1 MISVEELRPLP
12 LFAGLSDAQVGELVD
27 AGTEVQ
33 FEPGDI
39 LFVEGEPASWW
50 WVLVAGEVELV
61 RHIGREE
68 TVLGTM
74 DVPGRWAGGF
84 RAWDE
89 NGAYLATGRASSAGR
104 VLRVPAEA
112 LRERSDAWFPFG
124 GHLIQG
130 LFRTARTF
138 ESVTRQK
145 EALVALGTLA
155 AGLAH
160 EINNPAAAAA
170 RTVEALTASCATLLS
185 SLRRLADGSIS
196 AAQFMALDRLRQE
209 IVPAASSDP
218 LDAAD
223 REEAVSGWL
232 VARGVEDAWLIAPT
246 LAAAGVDVPWCDRVA
261 EELSDDTLGPALTW
275 VASTLSATTQLGV
288 LRESTR
294 RISALVND
302 VRTYS
307 QLDRASVQR
316 SDVRE
321 GLAST
326 LTMLAHRIPAG
337 VTVVRELD
345 DVPSLEVVP
354 GELNQVWTNL
364 IGNALDAM
372 GDHGTLR
379 VATRP
384 DGSGGL
390 VVEIGDSGPGMS
402 AETQAHA
409 FEPFFTTK
417 GVGKGTGLGLDIS
430 RRIVV
435 DRHRG
440 EITIESRPGATVLRV
455 HLPGSAPER

>member
-1 MISVEELRPLP
+1 VISVEELRPLP
-12 LFAGLSDAQVGELVD
+12 LFAGLSDEQVGELVD
-27 AGTEVQ
+27 AGTEVE
-33 FEPGDI
+33 FAAGDV

-50 WVLVAGEVELV
+50 WVLVSGQVELV

-89 NGAYLATGRASSAGR
+89 NGAYLATGRAASSGR
-104 VLRVPAEA
+104 VLRVPAAA

-160 EINNPAAAAA
+160 EINNPAAAAT

-185 SLRRLADGSIS
+185 SLRRLADGATT
-196 AAQFMALDRLRQE
+196 AAQFAALDRLRQE
-209 IVPAASSDP
+209 IVPGSSDP

-232 VARGVEDAWLIAPT
+232 LAHGVDDAWTVAPT
-246 LAAAGVDVPWCDRVA
+246 LAAAGVDVAWCDRVA
-261 EELSDDTLGPALTW
+261 AELSDDTLGPALTW

-294 RISALVND
+294 RISALVHD

-326 LTMLAHRIPAG
+326 LSMLGHRIPAG

-379 VATRP
+379 LATRP
-384 DGSGGL
+384 DGAGGL
-390 VVEIGDSGPGMS
+390 VVEIADTGPGMS
-402 AETQAHA
+402 ADTRAHA

-435 DRHRG
+435 DRHG
-440 EITIESRPGATVLRV
+440 GDITIESEPGSTVLRV
-455 HLPGSAPER
+455 HLPERPPG

>member
-1 MISVEELRPLP
+1 VITVEELRPLP
-12 LFAGLSDAQVGELVD
+12 LFAGLTDAQLGELVD
-27 AGTEVQ
+27 AGTEVE

-50 WVLVAGEVELV
+50 WVLVSGQVELV

-68 TVLGTM
+68 TVLGAM
-74 DVPGRWAGGF
+74 DAPGRWAGGF

-89 NGAYLATGRASSAGR
+89 HGAYLATGRASSSGR
-104 VLRVPAEA
+104 VLQVPAAA

-138 ESVTRQK
+138 EAVTRQK

-170 RTVEALTASCATLLS
+170 RTVEALSTRCATLLS
-185 SLRRLADGSIS
+185 SRRRLAEGSIS
-196 AAQFMALDRLRQE
+196 AAQFATLDRLRQE
-209 IVPAASSDP
+209 IVPAGSSDP

-223 REEAVSGWL
+223 REEAVSAWL
-232 VARGVEDAWLIAPT
+232 VAHGVEEAWTIAPT
-246 LAAAGVDVPWCDRVA
+246 LAAAGVDVAWCDRVA
-261 EELSDDTLGPALTW
+261 GELTDDTLGAALTW
-275 VASTLSATTQLGV
+275 VASTLSASTQLAV

-294 RISALVND
+294 RISALVHD

-326 LTMLAHRIPAG
+326 LSMLAHRIPDG

-372 GDHGTLR
+372 GDQGTLR
-379 VATRP
+379 LTTRP
-384 DGSGGL
+384 DGAGGL
-390 VVEIGDSGPGMS
+390 VVEIADTGPGMS
-402 AETQAHA
+402 AETRAHA

-435 DRHRG
+435 DRHG
-440 EITIESRPGATVLRV
+440 GDITLESEPGVTVLRV
-455 HLPGSAPER
+455 HLPGSAPVR

>member
-1 MISVEELRPLP
+1 VITVEELRPLP
-12 LFAGLSDAQVGELVD
+12 LFAGLTDAQLGELVD
-27 AGTEVQ
+27 AGTEVE

-50 WVLVAGEVELV
+50 WVLVSGQVELV

-68 TVLGTM
+68 TVLGAM
-74 DVPGRWAGGF
+74 DAPGRWAGGF

-89 NGAYLATGRASSAGR
+89 HGAYLATGRASSSGR
-104 VLRVPAEA
+104 VLQVPAAA

-138 ESVTRQK
+138 EAVTRQK

-170 RTVEALTASCATLLS
+170 RTVEALSTSCATLLS
-185 SLRRLADGSIS
+185 SLRRLAEGSIS
-196 AAQFMALDRLRQE
+196 AAQFATLDRLRQE
-209 IVPAASSDP
+209 IVPAGSSDP

-223 REEAVSGWL
+223 REEAVSAWL
-232 VARGVEDAWLIAPT
+232 VAHGVEEAWTIAPT
-246 LAAAGVDVPWCDRVA
+246 LAAAGVDVAWCDRVA
-261 EELSDDTLGPALTW
+261 GELTDDTLGAALTW
-275 VASTLSATTQLGV
+275 VASTLSASTQLAV

-294 RISALVND
+294 RISALVHD

-326 LTMLAHRIPAG
+326 LSMLAHRIPDG

-345 DVPSLEVVP
+345 EVPSLEVVP

-372 GDHGTLR
+372 GDQGTLR
-379 VATRP
+379 LTTRP
-384 DGSGGL
+384 DGAGGL
-390 VVEIGDSGPGMS
+390 VVEIADTGPGMS
-402 AETQAHA
+402 AETRAHA

-435 DRHRG
+435 DRHG
-440 EITIESRPGATVLRV
+440 GDITLESEPGVTVLRV
-455 HLPGSAPER
+455 HLPGSAPVR

>member
-1 MISVEELRPLP
+1 VISVEELRPLP
-12 LFAGLSDAQVGELVD
+12 LFTGLSDAQVGELVD
-27 AGTEVQ
+27 AGSEVE
-33 FEPGDI
+33 FTPGDV

-50 WVLVAGEVELV
+50 WVLVSGQVELV
-61 RHIGREE
+61 RHIGSEE

-89 NGAYLATGRASSAGR
+89 NGAYLATGRASSSGR
-104 VLRVPAEA
+104 VLRVPAAA

-138 ESVTRQK
+138 EAVTRQK

-160 EINNPAAAAA
+160 EINNPAAAAT

-185 SLRRLADGSIS
+185 SLGRLAEGSVS
-196 AAQFMALDRLRQE
+196 AAQFAALDRLRQE
-209 IVPAASSDP
+209 IAPAGPSDP
-218 LDAAD
+218 LEAAD

-232 VARGVEDAWLIAPT
+232 VARGVEEAWTIAPA
-246 LAAAGVDVPWCDRVA
+246 LAAAGVDVAWCDRVA
-261 EELSDDTLGPALTW
+261 EELTDDTLGAALTW
-275 VASTLSATTQLGV
+275 VASTLSANTQLGV

-294 RISALVND
+294 RISALVHD

-307 QLDRASVQR
+307 QLDRGSVQR

-326 LTMLAHRIPAG
+326 LSMLAHRIPAG
-337 VTVVRELD
+337 VTVVRELA

-364 IGNALDAM
+364 VGNALDAM

-384 DGSGGL
+384 DGAGGV
-390 VVEIGDSGPGMS
+390 VVEIGDTGPGMS
-402 AETQAHA
+402 AETRGHA

-440 EITIESRPGATVLRV
+440 DITIESEPGTTVLRV

>member
-1 MISVEELRPLP
+1 VISVAELRPLP
-12 LFAGLSDAQVGELVD
+12 LFTGLSDAQVGELVD
-27 AGTEVQ
+27 AGTEVT
-33 FEPGDI
+33 FAPGDV
-39 LFVEGEPASWW
+39 LFVEGEPATWW
-50 WVLVAGEVELV
+50 WVLVSGEVELL

-89 NGAYLATGRASSAGR
+89 NGAYLATGRASSPGR

-138 ESVTRQK
+138 EAVTRQK

-160 EINNPAAAAA
+160 EINNPAAAAT

-196 AAQFMALDRLRQE
+196 AEQFTALDRLRQQIE
-209 IVPAASSDP
+209 PADSTDSLA
-218 LDAAD
+218 AAD
-223 REEAVSGWL
+223 REEAVSDWL
-232 VARGVEDAWLIAPT
+232 VAHGVEEAWTIAPT
-246 LAAAGVDVPWCDRVA
+246 LAAAGVDVAWCDRVA
-261 EELSDDTLGPALTW
+261 GELTEDTLGPALTW
-275 VASTLSATTQLGV
+275 VASTVSATTQLGV

-307 QLDRASVQR
+307 QMDRGSVQR

-326 LTMLAHRIPAG
+326 LSMLAHRIPAG
-337 VTVVRELD
+337 VTVVRQLA
-345 DVPSLEVVP
+345 DVPLLEVVP

-372 GDHGTLR
+372 DGQGTLR

-384 DGSGGL
+384 DGGSGL
-390 VVEIGDSGPGMS
+390 VVEIGDTGPGMTP
-402 AETQAHA
+402 ETQAHA

-435 DRHRG
+435 DRHG
-440 EITIESRPGATVLRV
+440 GDIAIESEPGATVLRV
-455 HLPGSAPER
+455 HLPGSAPDR

>member
-1 MISVEELRPLP
+1 VISVAELRPLP
-12 LFAGLSDAQVGELVD
+12 LFTGLSDAQVGELVD
-27 AGTEVQ
+27 AGTEVT
-33 FEPGDI
+33 FAPGDV
-39 LFVEGEPASWW
+39 LFVEGEPAAWW
-50 WVLVAGEVELV
+50 WVLVSGEVELL

-89 NGAYLATGRASSAGR
+89 NGAYLATGRASSPGR

-112 LRERSDAWFPFG
+112 LRERSEAWFPFG

-138 ESVTRQK
+138 EAVTRQK

-160 EINNPAAAAA
+160 EINNPAAAAT
-170 RTVEALTASCATLLS
+170 RTVEALTASCAMLLS

-196 AAQFMALDRLRQE
+196 AEQFTALDRLRQQ
-209 IVPAASSDP
+209 IQPADSTDP
-218 LDAAD
+218 LAAAD
-223 REEAVSGWL
+223 REEAVSDWL
-232 VARGVEDAWLIAPT
+232 VAHGVEEAWTIAPT
-246 LAAAGVDVPWCDRVA
+246 LAAAGVDVAWCDRVA
-261 EELSDDTLGPALTW
+261 GELTEDTLGPALTW
-275 VASTLSATTQLGV
+275 VASTVSATTQLGV

-307 QLDRASVQR
+307 QMDRGSVQR

-321 GLAST
+321 GLTST
-326 LTMLAHRIPAG
+326 LSMLAHRIPAR
-337 VTVVRELD
+337 VTVVRELA
-345 DVPSLEVVP
+345 DVPLLEVVP

-372 GDHGTLR
+372 DGQGTLR

-384 DGSGGL
+384 DGGSGL
-390 VVEIGDSGPGMS
+390 VVEIGDTGPGMT

-435 DRHRG
+435 NRHG
-440 EITIESRPGATVLRV
+440 GDIAIESEPGATVLRV
-455 HLPGSAPER
+455 HLPGSAPDR